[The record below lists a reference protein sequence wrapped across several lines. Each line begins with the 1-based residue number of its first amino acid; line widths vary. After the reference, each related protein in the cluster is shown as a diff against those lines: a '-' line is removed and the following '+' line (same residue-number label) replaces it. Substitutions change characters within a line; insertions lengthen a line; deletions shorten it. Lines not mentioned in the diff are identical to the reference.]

1 MSYQYSIDEYLA
13 PLPKPI
19 KVYMDNG
26 DKQIEATITEDN
38 LFLSDG
44 VAFIPSE
51 FIKYGRRVLFPD
63 NGKKLLFPDNDSYE
77 FHNTDLLRALYV
89 SEGWLKGENLWW
101 LWRKMPV
108 FYEHAGC
115 TLEQYACRRV
125 LEDIGQDSVSLCLK
139 GAPDCVVKLMSDGTF
154 LTETRSDLTA
164 SEVVEHLL
172 GVSVSAN
179 FAYYSL
185 KLADDDNH
193 SFYDHMTN
201 YIYQ

>member
-19 KVYMDNG
+19 RVYMEHD
-26 DKQIEATITEDN
+26 DKRVDATLTEDH
-38 LFLSDG
+38 LFISDG
-44 VAFIPSE
+44 IAFIPSE
-51 FIKYGRRVLFPD
+51 FIKYGTQLLYPD
-63 NGKKLLFPDNDSYE
+63 KEGYE
-77 FHNTDLLRALYV
+77 FHDSHVLRALYV
-89 SEGWLKGENLWW
+89 SEGWLKDENMWW
-101 LWRKMPV
+101 LWKKMPAY
-108 FYEHAGC
+108 YEHAGC

-139 GAPDCVVKLMSDGTF
+139 GAPDCPITLTSNGTF
-154 LTETRSDLTA
+154 LCETKSDLTA

-185 KLADDDNH
+185 KFVDDDTH
-193 SFYDHMTN
+193 SFFDHINN
-201 YIYQ
+201 YIYN

>member
-19 KVYMDNG
+19 KVYMEHD
-26 DKQIEATITEDN
+26 DKQIEATITEDH
-38 LFLSDG
+38 LFVSDG
-44 VAFIPSE
+44 IAFIPSE
-51 FIKYGRRVLFPD
+51 FIKYGRQLLYPD
-63 NGKKLLFPDNDSYE
+63 DGYE
-77 FHNTDLLRALYV
+77 FHDTDLLRALYV

-101 LWRKMPV
+101 LWRKMPA

-139 GAPDCVVKLMSDGTF
+139 GAPDCVVKLTSDGTF
-154 LTETRSDLTA
+154 LCETKSYLTA

-172 GVSVSAN
+172 GLSVSAN

-185 KLADDDNH
+185 KFADDDKH

-201 YIYQ
+201 YIY

>member
-19 KVYMDNG
+19 KVYMTHE
-26 DKQIEATITEDN
+26 DKRVEATITEDH
-38 LFLSDG
+38 LFLCDG
-44 VAFIPSE
+44 IAFIPSE
-51 FIKYGRRVLFPD
+51 FIKYGTQLLYPVGYKFYPD
-63 NGKKLLFPDNDSYE
+63 EDGYVFHDS
-77 FHNTDLLRALYV
+77 HVLRALNI
-89 SEGWLKGENLWW
+89 SEGWLKDENLWW
-101 LWRKMPV
+101 LWKKMPA
-108 FYEHAGC
+108 FFEHAGC

-125 LEDIGQDSVSLCLK
+125 LEDIGQDSVALCLK
-139 GAPDCVVKLMSDGTF
+139 GAPDCVVKLTSSGTF

>member
-19 KVYMDNG
+19 KVYMVHE
-26 DKQIEATITEDN
+26 DKRVEATITEDN
-38 LFLSDG
+38 LVLCDG
-44 VAFIPSE
+44 IAFIPSE
-51 FIKYGRRVLFPD
+51 FIKYGR
-63 NGKKLLFPDNDSYE
+63 KLLFPDDTAYE
-77 FHNTDLLRALYV
+77 FHDTDLLRALNV
-89 SEGWLKGENLWW
+89 SEGWLKDENLWW
-101 LWRKMPV
+101 LWRKMPA

-115 TLEQYACRRV
+115 TMEQYACRRV
-125 LEDIGQDSVSLCLK
+125 LEDIGQDSVQLCLK
-139 GAPDCVVKLMSDGTF
+139 GAPDSVVKLTGNGTF

-185 KLADDDNH
+185 KLADDDTY
-193 SFYDHMTN
+193 SFFDHITN
-201 YIYQ
+201 YIH